1 MHLEELEN
9 IKSLRPG
16 NAGDIERFADLLD
29 VTVVNLKEANRHDEL
44 GKRRLCVSLC
54 KKLNEGMLA
63 QYHRWIFQ
71 NHRWESAHHGV
82 WRCDKFKDLPVRERW
97 NTAKRLKLCFRCLG
111 GDQRG
116 QTCVRTRVCGINN
129 CKDNHNRLLHVS
141 KEQTQADQKQPVET
155 GPTTDKNEAAHGISN
170 TKSETKPEN
179 EKVSLVLLPPRE
191 PGDKQAERSHTTTT
205 AEGTQTGFLAL
216 RTVPVI
222 LKNGNRAI
230 KVNALLDE
238 VSTKTYINADV
249 ASELGLQG
257 ISRKVT
263 VNVLIGQTETVETMP
278 VDVELES
285 LDGSVS
291 KTVSAFTTERV
302 TGNLEAIDWRKH
314 ANKWPHLRGIQ
325 FPKPGPHPLVDILI
339 GVDHVDLHYS
349 FKDVKGRPGEPVARL
364 TPLGWTCV
372 RPASTQR
379 SGGLHTNFTHTYFV
393 REQQEN
399 SDEIS
404 NLLRRFWEIE
414 NYGTSTEFHPLTTDE
429 KASLQKLEESIR

>member
-1 MHLEELEN
+1 M
-9 IKSLRPG
+9 
-16 NAGDIERFADLLD
+16 
-29 VTVVNLKEANRHDEL
+29 
-44 GKRRLCVSLC
+44 
-54 KKLNEGMLA
+54 
-63 QYHRWIFQ
+63 
-71 NHRWESAHHGV
+71 
-82 WRCDKFKDLPVRERW
+82 
-97 NTAKRLKLCFRCLG
+97 
-111 GDQRG
+111 
-116 QTCVRTRVCGINN
+116 
-129 CKDNHNRLLHVS
+129 HVS
-141 KEQTQADQKQPVET
+141 KEQAQADQRQPVET

-238 VSTKTYINADV
+238 ASAKTYINADV

-263 VNVLIGQTETVETMP
+263 VNVLNGQTETFETMP

-372 RPASTQR
+372 GPASTQR
-379 SGGLHTNFTHTYFV
+379 SGGVQTTYFV

-414 NYGTSTEFHPLTTDE
+414 NYGTSTEIHPLTTDE
-429 KASLQKLEESIR
+429 KLEESIRYVDGRYQVAIPWKDGEPALPNDYEMALRRLLNTEKRLLKNPEMGEAYTNNQHLEKGSIRRLDPTEKSPLKKWYLSGCKARPDNNEDSHRIPCFR

>member
-1 MHLEELEN
+1 MEGLEE
-9 IKSLRPG
+9 R
-16 NAGDIERFADLLD
+16 
-29 VTVVNLKEANRHDEL
+29 
-44 GKRRLCVSLC
+44 
-54 KKLNEGMLA
+54 
-63 QYHRWIFQ
+63 
-71 NHRWESAHHGV
+71 
-82 WRCDKFKDLPVRERW
+82 
-97 NTAKRLKLCFRCLG
+97 
-111 GDQRG
+111 
-116 QTCVRTRVCGINN
+116 
-129 CKDNHNRLLHVS
+129 DNFTLM
-141 KEQTQADQKQPVET
+141 
-155 GPTTDKNEAAHGISN
+155 
-170 TKSETKPEN
+170 
-179 EKVSLVLLPPRE
+179 
-191 PGDKQAERSHTTTT
+191 
-205 AEGTQTGFLAL
+205 
-216 RTVPVI
+216 
-222 LKNGNRAI
+222 
-230 KVNALLDE
+230 
-238 VSTKTYINADV
+238 YINADV
-249 ASELGLQG
+249 ASEPGLQG

-291 KTVSAFTTERV
+291 KTVSAFTTERF
-302 TGNLEAIDWRKH
+302 TGSLEAIDWIKH

-429 KASLQKLEESIR
+429 KASLEKLEESVRYVDGKLQFPGRMTSLHYQTITKWHCVNY